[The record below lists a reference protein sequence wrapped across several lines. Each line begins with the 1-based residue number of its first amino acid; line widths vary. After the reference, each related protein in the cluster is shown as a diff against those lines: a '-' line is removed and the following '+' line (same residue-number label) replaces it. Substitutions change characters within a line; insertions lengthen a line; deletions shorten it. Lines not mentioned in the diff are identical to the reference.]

1 MIGTLAEDL
10 IEGQISSILVSPF
23 GFLSSLDHLQM
34 RVIAPRGIQR
44 RGLDEVR
51 ARQLID
57 QTQVLIRK

>member
-10 IEGQISSILVSPF
+10 IEGRISSILVSPF